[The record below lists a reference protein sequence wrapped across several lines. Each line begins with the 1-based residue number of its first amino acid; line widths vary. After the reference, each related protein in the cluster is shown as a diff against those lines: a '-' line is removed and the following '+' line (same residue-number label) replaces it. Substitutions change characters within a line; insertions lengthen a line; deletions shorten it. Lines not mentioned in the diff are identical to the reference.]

1 MLKPLITT
9 PVVRMSKADV
19 AEAALVQR
27 AVVTNWIR
35 RDLGFPD
42 PVEDDLYHPREV
54 ADWLIRTGHGNRGK
68 DELEQEIA
76 LYTLAGLATHYDSGD
91 FMAAVTALICLRYL
105 HDEADRLDEEA
116 DDVLRKVRDLAA
128 ELDPHDELLL
138 SEVRA
143 VPHYAG
149 WLVSAVDDLVEAA
162 YNCQDTFERII
173 AERNRFGQ
181 AAASRGGATTAFSP
195 LLARLIAELSGAREF
210 ARRASSIVVT
220 DPAAGAGDLLVA
232 ITHVVGEGAEPTF
245 AGAEHDRG
253 LARLT
258 MRRLAVRG
266 VQARSRDIRIG
277 AGLADAMATPDVI
290 VTQLPYQPA
299 EERDAIAILA
309 AIDDM
314 ALRLTPGRFAV
325 VLGPADILAGDLPA
339 APTAER
345 AKLLK
350 DDMVE
355 AIIRLPVGLVPFR
368 PRYQTA
374 LWVLTQARGLR
385 WSGRVLT
392 VDVSDRELTNDIV
405 DAIADEVVTW
415 RRDGYQPRS
424 HGRALAVQK
433 AVKDL
438 VDPPRPL
445 MGGQA
450 RSGERERRDAANARV
465 TRIAR
470 HGADLDLLRET
481 ATTNRHRVRAELL
494 LAADRHPATE
504 SIGGLVT
511 GGRLILGSGIRVN
524 PRHLTA
530 NGTHPVAGPAEV
542 LAPIPNGTR
551 RIDRATFASSHPKA
565 RLTEPGD
572 VLVTLSPRPGALVDH
587 AGYSIAEFP
596 VRILRIPDAERQ
608 SFTPRVLA
616 ALLFGDG
623 RVHAG
628 QRLEDYRVPLLPDA
642 EVARLDDLLA
652 EIEARRQVAQR
663 EVDILDDLR
672 QVGIR
677 GLIDGT
683 LSLASDDV

>member
-1 MLKPLITT
+1 MITPLVTM
-9 PVVRMSKADV
+9 PVVRMSKAEV
-19 AEAALVQR
+19 AEAAGVR
-27 AVVTNWIR
+27 RPVVTNWIR
-35 RDLGFPD
+35 RNLGFPD
-42 PVEDDLYHPREV
+42 PVEAGLYDPREV
-54 ADWLIRTGHGNRGK
+54 ADWLIRTSHGNRGK
-68 DELEQEIA
+68 DELDQEIA
-76 LYTLAGLATHYDSGD
+76 LYTLAGLATQYDGGD

-105 HDEADRLDEEA
+105 HDEAGRLDEGA
-116 DDVLRKVRDLAA
+116 DDVLREVRDLAA
-128 ELDPHDELLL
+128 GLDRDDELLL
-138 SEVRA
+138 SEIRA
-143 VPHYAG
+143 IPHYAG

-162 YNCQDTFERII
+162 YNCRDAFERII

-181 AAASRGGATTAFSP
+181 AAASRAGATTATSP
-195 LLARLIAELSGAREF
+195 LLARLIAELSGAREL

-232 ITHVVGEGAEPTF
+232 TAHVVGEDAEPTF
-245 AGAEHDRG
+245 AGAEQDRG

-258 MRRLAVRG
+258 MRRMAVRG
-266 VQARSRDIRIG
+266 VQPGNRDIRIG
-277 AGLADAMATPDVI
+277 AGLPDATASPDVI

-299 EERDAIAILA
+299 EERDAIATLA

-314 ALRLTPGRFAV
+314 ALRLARDRFAV
-325 VLGPADILAGDLPA
+325 VLGPADILADDLPA
-339 APTAER
+339 APATER

-368 PRYQTA
+368 PRYQAA
-374 LWVLTQARGLR
+374 LWVLTQARGSR
-385 WSGRVLT
+385 WSGRVLSI
-392 VDVSDRELTNDIV
+392 DISDRELTHDIV

-415 RRDGYQPRS
+415 RRDGYQPRA
-424 HGRALAVQK
+424 HGRALAAQK
-433 AVKDL
+433 AVKHL

-465 TRIAR
+465 TRIAQ

-481 ATTNRHRVRAELL
+481 ATASRHRVQAELL
-494 LAADRHPATE
+494 IAASLHPAAE
-504 SIGGLVT
+504 SIGSLVS
-511 GGRLILGSGIRVN
+511 GGRLILRSGIRLN

-542 LAPIPNGTR
+542 LAPIPYGTR

-596 VRILRIPDAERQ
+596 VRILRIPGAERQ

-628 QRLEDYRVPLLPDA
+628 QRLEDYRVSLLPDA
-642 EVARLDDLLA
+642 EVARLDELLT
-652 EIEARRQVAQR
+652 EIEARRQAAQR
-663 EVDILDDLR
+663 EIDILDDLR

-683 LSLASDDV
+683 LSLTSDDA

>member
-1 MLKPLITT
+1 MITPLITT
-9 PVVRMSKADV
+9 PVVLMSKADV
-19 AEAALVQR
+19 AETAHVQR
-27 AVVTNWIR
+27 PVVTNWIR
-35 RDLGFPD
+35 RSLGFPD
-42 PVEDDLYHPREV
+42 PVEGNLYDPREV

-76 LYTLAGLATHYDSGD
+76 LYTLAGLATQYDSGD

-105 HDEADRLDEEA
+105 HDEAGRLDEET
-116 DDVLRKVRDLAA
+116 DDVLREVRDLAA
-128 ELDPHDELLL
+128 GLDPDDELLL
-138 SEVRA
+138 SEIRA
-143 VPHYAG
+143 IPHYAG
-149 WLVSAVDDLVEAA
+149 WLVRAVDDLVEAA
-162 YNCQDTFERII
+162 YNCRDAFERVI

-181 AAASRGGATTAFSP
+181 AAALRAGATTGTSP
-195 LLARLIAELSGAREF
+195 LLARLIAELSGAREL
-210 ARRASSIVVT
+210 ARRVSSIVVT
-220 DPAAGAGDLLVA
+220 DPAAGAGDLLLA
-232 ITHVVGEGAEPTF
+232 IAHVVGEDTEPTF
-245 AGAEHDRG
+245 AGAEQDRG
-253 LARLT
+253 LARLAT
-258 MRRLAVRG
+258 RRLAVRG
-266 VQARSRDIRIG
+266 VKAISRDIRIG
-277 AGLADAMATPDVI
+277 PGLPDATANPDVI

-314 ALRLTPGRFAV
+314 ALRLTQGRFAV

-339 APTAER
+339 APATER

-355 AIIRLPVGLVPFR
+355 AIVRLPVGLVPYR
-368 PRYQTA
+368 PRYQAA
-374 LWVLTQARGLR
+374 LWVLTQARGSR
-385 WSGRVLT
+385 WSGRLLT
-392 VDVSDRELTNDIV
+392 IDVSDRELTHDVV
-405 DAIADEVVTW
+405 DAIADDVVTW
-415 RRDGYQPRS
+415 RRDGYEPRA

-433 AVKDL
+433 AVKHL
-438 VDPPRPL
+438 VDPPRLL

-465 TRIAR
+465 TRIAQ

-481 ATTNRHRVRAELL
+481 ATTSRHRVQAELL
-494 LAADRHPATE
+494 LAADRHPASE
-504 SIGGLVT
+504 SIGSLVT

-524 PRHLTA
+524 HRHLGGS
-530 NGTHPVAGPAEV
+530 GTHPVAGPAEV
-542 LAPIPNGTR
+542 LAPIQSGTR
-551 RIDRATFASSHPKA
+551 RIDRAAFASSHPKA

-587 AGYSIAEFP
+587 AGLSIAEFP

-642 EVARLDDLLA
+642 EVARIDELLT
-652 EIEARRQVAQR
+652 EIEGRRRVAQR
-663 EVDILDDLR
+663 EIDILDDLR

-683 LSLASDDV
+683 LSLPSDDA